1 MVAFEDNPAFSTK
14 MSDPKWLSD
23 ASFVLDVINSDD
35 AFKNQFVCSCKECG
49 DELRESGWP
58 VAAEVCDQIVP
69 GWPYPSGN
77 GDDKFGGET
86 GGETGGDNG
95 GDNGDDNGPPPCV
108 AQCNWDNGNCPQDC
122 DTSNCPAGKN

>member
-1 MVAFEDNPAFSTK
+1 LFTQPVLCARIRATPAKGEPKGEPKEEDRIPDCIRKECPGMVAFENNTAFSTK

-23 ASFVLDVINSDD
+23 ASFVLEVINSDD

-49 DELRESGWP
+49 DELRTSGWP
-58 VAAEVCDQIVP
+58 VAAEVCDRIVP

-86 GGETGGDNG
+86 GGETG
-95 GDNGDDNGPPPCV
+95 
-108 AQCNWDNGNCPQDC
+108 
-122 DTSNCPAGKN
+122 K